1 MNAMSITDYILKLEK
16 LNDESRTKIEQ
27 LKTLLQEAHD
37 ERVSAL
43 EKLSLY
49 DTTSRV
55 TDKTIK
61 VVNDKN
67 TDITE
72 YLLTLAEC
80 VDEYFKTVAYR
91 RAAEVVADLPYEVL
105 SGESLLHLNGI
116 GKSIASKIDDFLED
130 RDSDYEE
137 SIASTESD
145 AESVASND
153 CDSDGEESDDYYIS
167 YNHDIYT
174 MLMNVAGSEKDGYK
188 RQAYV
193 RAASKIYNLPYKITN
208 GKEAMKLQGIGKS
221 IASKIDDFFHE
232 NRNCDLVDCFIKLG
246 NLEDDHYKSEAYWNA
261 EEKLRDLNFEVT
273 SSDQVKKIKGFGP
286 SICAK
291 IDEFFKT
298 GTMKRIEELSRT

>member
-37 ERVSAL
+37 ERVTAL

-61 VVNDKN
+61 VVNEKN
-67 TDITE
+67 TDIAE

-153 CDSDGEESDDYYIS
+153 CESDDYCIS

-221 IASKIDDFFHE
+221 IASKIDDFFYE

-246 NLEDDHYKSEAYWNA
+246 NLEDDHYKSEAYWSA

-291 IDEFFKT
+291 IDEFLKT
-298 GTMKRIEELSRT
+298 GTMQRIEELSRT

>member
-16 LNDESRTKIEQ
+16 LNDESHTKIEQ

-37 ERVSAL
+37 EKVTAL

-55 TDKTIK
+55 TDKSIK
-61 VVNDKN
+61 VVNEKN
-67 TDITE
+67 ADIAE

-153 CDSDGEESDDYYIS
+153 CESDDYCIS

-221 IASKIDDFFHE
+221 IASKIDDFFCE
-232 NRNCDLVDCFIKLG
+232 NRNCDLADCFIKLG
-246 NLEDDHYKSEAYWNA
+246 NLEDDHYKSEAYWSA

-291 IDEFFKT
+291 IDEFLKT
-298 GTMKRIEELSRT
+298 GTMQRIEELYRT